1 MARSS
6 DHRGNMVAFT
16 FEAKTVYRTRS
27 VHNSSSAGHDPIDW
41 AKHGAMQI
49 FGAAAYREHVHYI
62 SWFNLSA
69 SMHDWAKHA
78 CTMHASNQFLYAN
91 QIRLVF

>member
-1 MARSS
+1 MYYRVARSS

-62 SWFNLSA
+62 S
-69 SMHDWAKHA
+69 
-78 CTMHASNQFLYAN
+78 
-91 QIRLVF
+91 